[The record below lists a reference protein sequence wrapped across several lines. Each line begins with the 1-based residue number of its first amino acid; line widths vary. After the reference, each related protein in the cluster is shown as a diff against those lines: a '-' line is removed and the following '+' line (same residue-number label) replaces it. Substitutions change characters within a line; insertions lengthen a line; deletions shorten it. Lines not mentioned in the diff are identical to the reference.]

1 MRVTSADFPQ
11 NQPMLTIEELLDLV
25 RTENGLCDRVAD
37 ATPGDTIVYHIGLLA
52 RDRDKIL
59 TMVMP
64 DRRDELEI
72 VARRA
77 WQMAEAGLVHLLQR
91 RVADECFAYLVIVRP
106 RPRNARSALAMAVAE
121 MLHREAA

>member
-1 MRVTSADFPQ
+1 MRVMSGDYLL
-11 NQPMLTIEELLDLV
+11 NQPMRTIEDLLDVV
-25 RTENGLCDRVAD
+25 RTENGLCDRLAD

-52 RDRDKIL
+52 RDRDKIV
-59 TMVMP
+59 TMLMP
-64 DRRDELEI
+64 ERRDELEI

-106 RPRNARSALAMAVAE
+106 RPRNARSVLAMAVAD
-121 MLHREAA
+121 LLQREAA

>member
-1 MRVTSADFPQ
+1 MRITSIDYLL
-11 NQPMLTIEELLDLV
+11 NEPMRTIEDLLDVV
-25 RTENGLCDRVAD
+25 RTENGLCNRLAD
-37 ATPGDTIVYHIGLLA
+37 AAPGDTIVYHVGLLA
-52 RDRDKIL
+52 RDRDKIVTTL
-59 TMVMP
+59 FP

-106 RPRNARSALAMAVAE
+106 RPRNARSALAMAVAG
-121 MLHREAA
+121 LLQQDAA